1 MLDQLIESRSNAKEN
16 RARGGYLLTT
26 FALVAGLF
34 FSAGLWSL
42 FAKDLGLS
50 GEGFEL
56 STIVAPLPLP
66 ENAPPAPLP
75 KNEKPKQSVE
85 PKNAVIYRQANI
97 LQINESPLMP
107 DKISAASN
115 TQKSRPNGNF
125 LVRDGLESGIE
136 NSSFGNNGRGEK
148 GGGSGLQAATPT
160 QIENVDKTI
169 PPPPPMMKKS
179 PAQPVEKIKTIVSG
193 GVVNGQATSLP
204 KPPYPAAAKAAGA
217 SGLVNVQVTID
228 ETGKVVAA
236 KAIDGHLLLR
246 QAAEKAARNADF
258 NPTLLS
264 GKPVRVTGVIV
275 YKFAAQ

>member
-1 MLDQLIESRSNAKEN
+1 MLDQLVESKSNAKEA

-26 FALVAGLF
+26 SVLVAGLF

-75 KNEKPKQSVE
+75 KNEKPEHSANTKTE
-85 PKNAVIYRQANI
+85 TIYRQANMLRI
-97 LQINESPLMP
+97 DEASIP
-107 DKISAASN
+107 DKISAAPN

-136 NSSFGNNGRGEK
+136 SSAVGNNGRGEK
-148 GGGSGLQAATPT
+148 GGGSGLQTTLPT
-160 QIENVDKTI
+160 QIENVEKII

-228 ETGKVVAA
+228 ETGKVVSA

-264 GKPVRVTGVIV
+264 GKPVKVTGVIV